1 MGQIT
6 AAVPQAAASLRVLS
20 SSTGTGRRSTDNPYN
35 PEKIMRRGFLPVLQG
50 GRQLSSVEE
59 VDSDTDL
66 QILMID
72 GSIEGQVSHIHKDK
86 TQ

>member
-1 MGQIT
+1 
-6 AAVPQAAASLRVLS
+6 
-20 SSTGTGRRSTDNPYN
+20 
-35 PEKIMRRGFLPVLQG
+35 MRRGFLPVLQG

-59 VDSDTDL
+59 VDSDTDI

-72 GSIEGQVSHIHKDK
+72 GSIEGQVSRILKDK